1 LNIKSNFISGIRDVQ
16 ILDIKGNIV
25 FKKSILTDEKI
36 NLTELN
42 NGIYF
47 LKLMDKNK
55 NYIQKL
61 IKISN

>member
-1 LNIKSNFISGIRDVQ
+1 M
-16 ILDIKGNIV
+16 
-25 FKKSILTDEKI
+25 